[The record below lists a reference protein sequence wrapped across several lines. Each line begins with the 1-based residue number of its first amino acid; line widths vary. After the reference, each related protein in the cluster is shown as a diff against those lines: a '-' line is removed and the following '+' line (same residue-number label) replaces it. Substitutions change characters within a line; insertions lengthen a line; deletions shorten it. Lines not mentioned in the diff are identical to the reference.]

1 MNPVSLIPYV
11 CGAGASTPGAE
22 LGAVYCHEQGLTEK
36 LQARG
41 ISALWAADPEMH
53 WNGPYGQTAHVPLS
67 PLGSPDR
74 LETVSWHLHVLAE
87 NVAAELRQGNRVVTI
102 GGDHSMAAGS
112 IAGVQ
117 MAMGEEA
124 TIGVIWLDAHPDLH
138 TAQSSTSK
146 SLHGMPMASLLGR
159 DDTLL
164 VPGVSSPVLRP
175 ENVLYL
181 GLRDIDAGEVE
192 NARALGVNL
201 LTMNELRGQ
210 NIAGTVQDA
219 VMQLA
224 MRCDHIVLSL
234 DLDGFS
240 PDIAPATG
248 TPVAGG
254 FLPDEIVPVL
264 AGIVRAYPVPLIDL
278 VEFNPTLPGVEK
290 TYQFMI
296 DLLSAL
302 LPASE

>member
-11 CGAGASTPGAE
+11 CGAGASKPGAE
-22 LGAVYCHEQGLTEK
+22 LGAVYCYEQGLTEK
-36 LQARG
+36 LHAHG
-41 ISALWAADPEMH
+41 VSAVWACDPEMH
-53 WNGPYGQTAHVPLS
+53 WNGPYGQTAHVPLTA
-67 PLGSPDR
+67 LGTPER
-74 LETVSWHLHVLAE
+74 LETVAWHLHVLAE
-87 NVAAELRQGNRVVTI
+87 NVAAELRQGNRVVAI

-124 TIGVIWLDAHPDLH
+124 TIGVIWVDAHPDLH
-138 TAQSSTSK
+138 SLQSSVSK
-146 SLHGMPMASLLGR
+146 SLHGMPMGSLLGL

-164 VPGVSSPVLRP
+164 VPGVTSPVLRP

-181 GLRDIDAGEVE
+181 GLRDVDAGEIE
-192 NARALGVNL
+192 NARSLGMNL
-201 LTMNELRGQ
+201 ISMEDLRSR

-224 MRCDHIVLSL
+224 MHCDQIVLSI
-234 DLDGFS
+234 DLDGFA

-248 TPVAGG
+248 TPVPGG
-254 FLPDEIVPVL
+254 FLPDEIIPVL
-264 AGIVRAYPVPLIDL
+264 SGIVRAYPVPLIEI
-278 VEFNPTLPGVEK
+278 VEFNPTLPGTDK

-296 DLLSAL
+296 DLLVEL
-302 LPASE
+302 LPAE

>member
-11 CGAGASTPGAE
+11 CGAGASKPGAE

-36 LQARG
+36 LQTRG
-41 ISALWAADPEMH
+41 IASLWATDPDIH
-53 WNGPYGQTAHVPLS
+53 WNGPYGQTAHAPLS
-67 PLGSPDR
+67 ALGTPER

-117 MAMGEEA
+117 MAMGEET
-124 TIGVIWLDAHPDLH
+124 TIGVIWVDAHPDLH
-138 TAQSSTSK
+138 TAHTSTSK
-146 SLHGMPMASLLGR
+146 SLHGMPMGSLLGL

-164 VPGVSSPVLRP
+164 VAGATSPILRP

-181 GLRDIDAGEVE
+181 GLRDIDAGEIE
-192 NARALGVNL
+192 NAKSLGLNL
-201 LTMNELRGQ
+201 LTMDELRAR
-210 NIAGTVQDA
+210 NIAETIQDA

-224 MRCDHIVLSL
+224 LRCDQIVLSL

-240 PDIAPATG
+240 ADIAPATG

-254 FLPDEIVPVL
+254 FMPDEIIPVL
-264 AGIVRAYPVPLIDL
+264 AGIVRAYPVPLIDI
-278 VEFNPTLPGVEK
+278 VEFNPTLPGADK
-290 TYQFMI
+290 TYQFMVN
-296 DLLSAL
+296 LLAAL
-302 LPASE
+302 LPAE